1 MEHDMLGPLLNVH
14 MTDGRRT
21 QVVLL
26 DDKRVDLVVQSKLLA
41 GDLLDL
47 VVSYFSLKEKEYF
60 GLACA
65 DEIGHYNW
73 LQLDRKV
80 LDHEF
85 LPRTGTLILYFQVQ
99 FFCESIAHLRDSI
112 TIELFYLQAK
122 NSIFKGDIEVDSETV
137 FELAAYVLQA
147 TDGDFISDAKARN
160 DLKTL
165 PVLPHSTLREHPSL
179 PYCEEKII
187 FYYRQLK
194 GLSRGQAIIC
204 YMQLV
209 ESLPTYGVHFYEL
222 KDKTGIPWWLGL
234 SYKGIGQYDIK
245 DRLTPRK
252 VFQWRQLQNIYY
264 RDRKFYIEVIDPR
277 RVVHTLSNL
286 NLYEE
291 SLEEDIYDE
300 LSDAIADPTTQ
311 VSVSKRTF
319 GAANSTIHAWYGSP
333 VMVKSMWT
341 MAVRQHQFYLDKK
354 HSKERYPAQRSFNQI
369 ANELTT
375 STNSLTPSQT
385 SEMSEE
391 QTEGEGTNITL
402 LKDAKEAS
410 SRELLAIEGE
420 VARKELVEALK
431 ARKVV
436 LQDTLQEKLENLRQ
450 LCLKE
455 AEITGELPIEYPR
468 IPGEPLPRPKT
479 RVTTAFTLSDKTVNT
494 PESHEEDEGLSR
506 LEGEYE
512 IQSKITTAA
521 MKLANDPTIS
531 KKVRK
536 TRRDSYK
543 KSAQRLNS
551 IEVQLIDLR
560 RKLGLELAE
569 PSPEKRAL
577 EEYNSMNRS
586 GRKASTPHTPPTS
599 RLGFGFM
606 SERGRTKTL
615 DDKKGARIRS
625 KSVPRQL
632 LNGGWRSPSQS
643 RKSKDK
649 GQTPVEIYS
658 DTPPKDSPKAYKKS
672 DSKKSSRVKKP
683 PVSSYQSETN
693 LQTSSDL
700 MNGPRQIRS
709 NSMSS
714 KDSYHSHRSVD
725 YVENQRQPSY
735 AKTPVGYSD
744 TFSKSTPT
752 LNLQGETSG
761 ADSPRRHR
769 NPSNSGSSG
778 SSSARGPPPSYH
790 NSTACRSLNR
800 TGRYYESP
808 ELSSSRR
815 DYDSPR
821 LGHHA
826 ASLHDLQLS
835 SAHRELPEFD
845 DDLEYH
851 QQPTS
856 LSQPASPKKHH
867 SLGNLNLKSGSVPGP
882 QDIEEQNSA
891 AYTPYRSRT
900 QYRSQQY
907 QNYAS
912 RLQGPKKFEFEEV
925 NNYINQPYDPQMDQ
939 HDPQQNQSVY
949 HDQVDFTIDQPVP
962 SDRGSGHSSLVG
974 DFQPG
979 ATRNRHHSISSQQ
992 SSSSHSSHSSSMA
1005 IQLGPG
1011 SGGSPYHSQRTPV
1024 YTHVSEY
1031 TSSYASISHTP
1042 SNINVSSHNMSAHS
1056 QSMTLYQ
1063 EPQPADTYR
1072 TEPKP
1077 AAVYRT
1083 TSSMVLRPQQTF
1095 GTGIAVS
1102 KVHYQ
1107 PVTPMTCEPV
1117 ALHKKPTHS
1126 ASTNSLPSFTALEG
1140 RSHMVRLHEERPPS
1154 YQKPFQVRMKIRCTD
1169 LGQGATTVTAQ
1180 GFHVT
1185 LSPHH

>member
-1 MEHDMLGPLLNVH
+1 MA
-14 MTDGRRT
+14 DGRRT

-65 DEIGHYNW
+65 DETGHYNW

-85 LPRTGTLILYFQVQ
+85 LQRTGTLILYFQVQ

-122 NSIFKGDIEVDSETV
+122 ASIYKGDIEVDSETV

-147 TDGDFISDAKARN
+147 TEGDFISDSKTRN

-187 FYYRQLK
+187 FYYRQLG

-264 RDRKFYIEVIDPR
+264 RDRKFSIEVIDPR
-277 RVVHTLSNL
+277 R
-286 NLYEE
+286 
-291 SLEEDIYDE
+291 
-300 LSDAIADPTTQ
+300 

-319 GAANSTIHAWYGSP
+319 GASNATLHAWYGSP
-333 VMVKSMWT
+333 VIVKSMWT
-341 MAVRQHQFYLDKK
+341 MAVSQHQFYLDKK
-354 HSKERYPAQRSFNQI
+354 HSKERYPAPRTFNQI
-369 ANELTT
+369 AKDLTT
-375 STNSLTPSQT
+375 STNSLTSSHT

-391 QTEGEGTNITL
+391 QPQMTESGGGSTSSMTL
-402 LKDAKEAS
+402 LKDVKEAS

-420 VARKELVEALK
+420 AARKDLVEALK

-436 LQDTLQEKLENLRQ
+436 LHDTLQEKLDNLRQ

-455 AEITGELPIEYPR
+455 AELTGELPIEYPR

-479 RVTTAFTLSDKTVNT
+479 RVTTAFTLSDKIINT
-494 PESHEEDEGLSR
+494 PEHHSDDDGLSR

-543 KSAQRLNS
+543 KSAHRLNS
-551 IEVQLIDLR
+551 IEVQLTDLR
-560 RKLGLELAE
+560 HKLGLELAE
-569 PSPEKRAL
+569 PTPERKAL
-577 EEYNSMNRS
+577 EEYNSLNRS
-586 GRKASTPHTPPTS
+586 GRKASTPHTPPSS
-599 RLGFGFM
+599 RFGFGFM

-643 RKSKDK
+643 RKNK
-649 GQTPVEIYS
+649 GQAPVEIYS
-658 DTPPKDSPKAYKKS
+658 DAPPKESPKV
-672 DSKKSSRVKKP
+672 SKKRSERAARNGKP
-683 PVSSYQSETN
+683 PMSSCQSATN
-693 LQTSSDL
+693 LENGNDL
-700 MNGPRQIRS
+700 MNGQLRQIRS

-714 KDSYHSHRSVD
+714 KDSYHSQRSVD

-735 AKTPVGYSD
+735 PKPPVAYPDSY
-744 TFSKSTPT
+744 SKSTPS
-752 LNLQGETSG
+752 LNMQPETPRM
-761 ADSPRRHR
+761 DSPRRHR
-769 NPSNSGSSG
+769 NPSNSGSNG
-778 SSSARGPPPSYH
+778 SSSARGPPPAYH
-790 NSTACRSLNR
+790 SGAPFRSLNR
-800 TGRYYESP
+800 PGRYHESP
-808 ELSSSRR
+808 ELSSTWR
-815 DYDSPR
+815 DYDPPK

-835 SAHRELPEFD
+835 SVRRDLPEFAD
-845 DDLEYH
+845 DPEYH

-856 LSQPASPKKHH
+856 LSQPATPKKHL
-867 SLGNLNLKSGSVPGP
+867 SLGNLHLKANSVPGP
-882 QDIEEQNSA
+882 QNLEEQSPVD
-891 AYTPYRSRT
+891 YTPYRSRT
-900 QYRSQQY
+900 SYRSQQY

-925 NNYINQPYDPQMDQ
+925 NSYINQPYDPRTDQQDQRQDQMEY
-939 HDPQQNQSVY
+939 P
-949 HDQVDFTIDQPVP
+949 DQVEFSVGPPAQLE
-962 SDRGSGHSSLVG
+962 RGSSHSS

-979 ATRNRHHSISSQQ
+979 GTRNRHPSLSSQQ
-992 SSSSHSSHSSSMA
+992 SSSSHSSHSSSLA
-1005 IQLGPG
+1005 IQLGHSGSSG
-1011 SGGSPYHSQRTPV
+1011 SGGGSSPYHSQHTSQRAPL

-1031 TSSYASISHTP
+1031 TSSYATISHTP
-1042 SNINVSSHNMSAHS
+1042 SNMNVASHNMSAHS

-1072 TEPKP
+1072 TEPQP

-1095 GTGIAVS
+1095 GSGIAVS

-1117 ALHKKPTHS
+1117 ARLKKQTHS
-1126 ASTNSLPSFTALEG
+1126 SSTNSLPSFTALEG
-1140 RSHMVRLHEERPPS
+1140 RPHTPRLHEEWPLP
-1154 YQKPFQVRMKIRCTD
+1154 YQKVSRDSFSASLED
-1169 LGQGATTVTAQ
+1169 LTYRGDAGESLADSFSEEMLTWLEEHEGNPQSG
-1180 GFHVT
+1180 T
-1185 LSPHH
+1185 LV